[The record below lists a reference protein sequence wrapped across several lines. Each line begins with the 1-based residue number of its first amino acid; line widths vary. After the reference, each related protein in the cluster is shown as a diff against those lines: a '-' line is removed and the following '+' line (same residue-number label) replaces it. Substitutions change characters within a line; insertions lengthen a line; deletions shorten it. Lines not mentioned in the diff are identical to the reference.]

1 MDKLH
6 YIKDENFFSV
16 TKKKVKRQATNWEKI
31 LHPSESILVRIHKK
45 LLQIS
50 KKMANSLKQKWA
62 KVLNTIQNKNI
73 Y

>member
-1 MDKLH
+1 MRT
-6 YIKDENFFSV
+6 FFTV
-16 TKKKVKRQATNWEKI
+16 TKNKVKRQATNWEKI

-45 LLQIS
+45 LLQIN

-62 KVLNTIQNKNI
+62 KVLNTVQKKYI